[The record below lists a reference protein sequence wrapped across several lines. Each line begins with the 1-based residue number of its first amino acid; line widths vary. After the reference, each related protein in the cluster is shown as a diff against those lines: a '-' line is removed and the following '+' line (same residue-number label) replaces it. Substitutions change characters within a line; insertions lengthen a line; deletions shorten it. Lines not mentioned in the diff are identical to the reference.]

1 MSNPFSD
8 LNKTLKDGQERWTK
22 IEELATKLKSPEV
35 TKLERHEGEMT
46 VANLLVLL
54 VEHLRPMYSYQ
65 DQPDLNGLLKKLLND
80 D

>member
-54 VEHLRPMYSYQ
+54 VEHLRPCTPIKTNPILTDS
-65 DQPDLNGLLKKLLND
+65 
-80 D
+80 